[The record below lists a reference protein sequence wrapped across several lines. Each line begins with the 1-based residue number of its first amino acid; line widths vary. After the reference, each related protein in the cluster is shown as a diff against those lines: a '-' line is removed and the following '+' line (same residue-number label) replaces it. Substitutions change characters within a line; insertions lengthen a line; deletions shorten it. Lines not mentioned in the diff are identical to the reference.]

1 MTTSGVIGNWA
12 AQPCELLWAVR
23 KSTSH
28 IIAARIAHSPPPN
41 ITIVSVTNVCAAFV
55 DDLGVEDGVSGEL
68 LPMEHRAVM

>member
-1 MTTSGVIGNWA
+1 
-12 AQPCELLWAVR
+12 VR
-23 KSTSH
+23 KTTSH

-68 LPMEHRAVM
+68 SNEKAI